1 MSSGEILPPWA
12 STGKC
17 TFSMYQSCFMLTVP
31 SPTVSRTGAWAQEWP
46 LCRTN
51 MGTLVHDFGRPMAS
65 SPGHNIEVLVTP
77 QVQSISP
84 P

>member
-31 SPTVSRTGAWAQEWP
+31 SPISDRGMGLGMATVSHQHGDAGARLWQ
-46 LCRTN
+46 TD
-51 MGTLVHDFGRPMAS
+51 G
-65 SPGHNIEVLVTP
+65 
-77 QVQSISP
+77 
-84 P
+84 